1 MSWIT
6 KCNLNWLQLLTL
18 RIIKTGNVPRHV
30 AFIMDGNRRYANKQN
45 VAKKEVYSKGYASLK
60 RKFANTLVCICVI
73 YFICDRFKKLFEM
86 LGWCVYLGI
95 KEVTVY
101 AFSIDNFKRSKE
113 EVDELMNLN
122 RQKLNSLLQN
132 MDSLMVAGVCI
143 RVIGNLSLI
152 PEDINRLIAQIMIKT
167 KDNNKGFLNLAISY
181 TSRDELTH
189 AIKDIATGVKN
200 TEILPEDIT
209 EDLISDCLYLSSSP
223 DLLIRTSGEVRLSDF
238 LMWQLSNACLYFT
251 DTLWPDISIWN
262 LLGAVFYYQKCYSDL
277 QKLKNNSKTIAPN
290 SRTSKYIAK
299 FYCERE
305 ITIEN
310 MYQSTA

>member
-45 VAKKEVYSKGYASLK
+45 VAKKEVYSKG
-60 RKFANTLVCICVI
+60 
-73 YFICDRFKKLFEM
+73 FKKLFEM